1 MGFAKMP
8 SSPKTVSTPPPVVAE
23 TVESDT
29 QADYEQRASRK
40 KGLLSTIL
48 SNQKASGGSLTPQST
63 ANKTLG

>member
-48 SNQKASGGSLTPQST
+48 STRKASDDSLTPQS
-63 ANKTLG
+63 AARQTLG

>member
-8 SSPKTVSTPPPVVAE
+8 SSPKTVSTPPPVVAD
-23 TVESDT
+23 TVEADT

-48 SNQKASGGSLTPQST
+48 SSRKTSGGSLSPQSPSP
-63 ANKTLG
+63 NTLG